1 VRGRA
6 EEEVRGAIDI
16 LICADWNRYHPLWGG
31 PKVLKQREIIKEG
44 EQIVSFMHQKGLQS
58 LLAVGT
64 PTGEHTTLDQR
75 SAIDLVLGSE
85 RVQDKLNLSHAHTRD
100 RPWIRT
106 QGDRYEDEV
115 GTERQPAKE
124 GGRGYTVTRNG
135 TRSGRIPR
143 TL

>member
-1 VRGRA
+1 
-6 EEEVRGAIDI
+6 
-16 LICADWNRYHPLWGG
+16 
-31 PKVLKQREIIKEG
+31 
-44 EQIVSFMHQKGLQS
+44 MHQKGLQS